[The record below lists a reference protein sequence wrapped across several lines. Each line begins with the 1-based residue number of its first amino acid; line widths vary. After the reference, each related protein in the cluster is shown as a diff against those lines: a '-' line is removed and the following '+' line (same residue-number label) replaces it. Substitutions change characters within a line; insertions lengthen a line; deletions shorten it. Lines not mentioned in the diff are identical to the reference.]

1 MLCFC
6 FTGDVK
12 FVYDT
17 DTPDESGNWGPY
29 EMAEQGCSRTCG
41 WVQSKTS
48 KLVPFE
54 FLAFCFK
61 ELFGEITPRLP
72 LFSFS
77 KKYATESY
85 IVYVL
90 KMEYGW
96 NLWRKVLLK

>member
-41 WVQSKTS
+41 WVQSKTYKGPSLYYVS
-48 KLVPFE
+48 KRTVWVGSE
-54 FLAFCFK
+54 K
-61 ELFGEITPRLP
+61 VQ
-72 LFSFS
+72 
-77 KKYATESY
+77 KYADV
-85 IVYVL
+85 I
-90 KMEYGW
+90 
-96 NLWRKVLLK
+96 